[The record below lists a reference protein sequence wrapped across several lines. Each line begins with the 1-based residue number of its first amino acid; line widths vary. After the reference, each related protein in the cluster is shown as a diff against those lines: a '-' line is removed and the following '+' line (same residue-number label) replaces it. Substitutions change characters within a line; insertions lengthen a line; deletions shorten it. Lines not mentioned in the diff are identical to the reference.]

1 MLFSKCGPA
10 RYISHLDLVRTFE
23 RAIRKAG
30 LPVAFS
36 QGFNPHSIFSF
47 AAPLPVGVVGKKEC
61 LEIKLIS
68 DVLPEQIH
76 SLFSAVLP
84 EGIKP
89 GRVWQVPDNAPSPMS
104 VVKKAVYEVKVEPV
118 RMLTSTG
125 LEECIK
131 SFLGLSEILVT
142 GRTKKGHKKIRDIR
156 PGIYAL
162 AGRMDKGAAVLEM
175 ELQAG
180 SDGNVRPEEVIQ
192 AFIEKNALTVIPD
205 GLTIIRI
212 GLYPVY

>member
-10 RYISHLDLVRTFE
+10 RFISHLDLVRTFA
-23 RAIRKAG
+23 RAIRRAG

-47 AAPLPVGVVGKKEC
+47 AAPLPVGVEGEKEC
-61 LEIKLIS
+61 LDIKLIS

-76 SLFSAVLP
+76 SLLGAVLP
-84 EGIKP
+84 EGIKL
-89 GRVWQVPDNAPSPMS
+89 GRVWQVPDNTPSPMS
-104 VVKKAVYEVKVEPV
+104 VVEKAVYEARVELGK
-118 RMLTSTG
+118 MLTSAG
-125 LEECIK
+125 LEERIK
-131 SFLGLSEILVT
+131 SFLGLSEILVPRKT
-142 GRTKKGHKKIRDIR
+142 KEGREKIRDIR

-162 AGRMDKGAAVLEM
+162 AGRVDKGAAVLEM

-180 SDGNVRPEEVIQ
+180 SNGNVRPEEVVR
-192 AFIEKNALTVIPD
+192 AFVEQNALAVIPD
-205 GLTIIRI
+205 GLTVIRT